1 LTIPPW
7 GARSLLDRPYL
18 LLSLATLFWATN
30 IVLGRFVVGTIP
42 PIMLAQIRWGG
53 AAIILLPFVY
63 RHLRQDW
70 QAIRASLAI
79 MIVLS
84 LTGVTLFNAL
94 AYYALNYTQAI
105 DGLLIQSAAPLLI
118 GLLSFVIFRDSLTA
132 GQVAG
137 IVMSLFGVAII
148 ISRGDVAVFRELRF
162 NQGDLWYLLA
172 IVLYSTY
179 AALLRLRPRIHF
191 LSFLGFTIIAGAI
204 LQTPATFVEW
214 RLGYTLDPTPTVFA
228 VIVYIII
235 VPSILGYLF
244 FNRGVDLIGANRAGP
259 FFNLIPVFGSVL
271 AILFL
276 GERPA
281 IFHGVGYALIICGIV
296 VAQKWARPPTPP
308 G

>member
-1 LTIPPW
+1 MANPLSV
-7 GARSLLDRPYL
+7 GRSLLDRPYL
-18 LLSLATLFWATN
+18 LLSLATLFWSTN

-53 AAIILLPFVY
+53 AVIILLPFVY

-70 QAIRASLAI
+70 QAIRASFAI

-84 LTGVTLFNAL
+84 LTGITLFNAL
-94 AYYALNYTQAI
+94 AYYALNYTEAI

-118 GLLSFVIFRDSLTA
+118 GLLSFIIFRDSLTT

-137 IVMSLFGVAII
+137 IIMSLFGVAVI
-148 ISRGDVAVFRELRF
+148 ISRGDIAVFQGLQF
-162 NQGDLWYLLA
+162 NEGDLWYLLA

-179 AALLRLRPRIHF
+179 AALLRLRPQIHI

-204 LQTPATFVEW
+204 LQIPATYIEW
-214 RLGYTLDPTPTVFA
+214 SLDYRIDPTPVAFA
-228 VIVYIII
+228 VMAYIIV

-281 IFHGVGYALIICGIV
+281 IYHGVGYALIIFGIV
-296 VAQKWARPPTPP
+296 VAQKWARPPAAP

>member
-1 LTIPPW
+1 MTIPPW

-179 AALLRLRPRIHF
+179 AALLRLRR
-191 LSFLGFTIIAGAI
+191 LAG
-204 LQTPATFVEW
+204 E
-214 RLGYTLDPTPTVFA
+214 
-228 VIVYIII
+228 
-235 VPSILGYLF
+235 
-244 FNRGVDLIGANRAGP
+244 
-259 FFNLIPVFGSVL
+259 
-271 AILFL
+271 
-276 GERPA
+276 
-281 IFHGVGYALIICGIV
+281 
-296 VAQKWARPPTPP
+296 
-308 G
+308 